1 MLVIGDLNIPH
12 REIEV
17 PDKFKEL
24 LMPNKMQYVL
34 CPGNFGSRETME
46 WLQSLGSAK
55 SNSHFVRGDFDEV
68 SALGRIAAFGAG
80 FMSKHKRLKSS
91 WSICRLHSC

>member
-68 SALGRIAAFGAG
+68 RGIGMVEGSRAN
-80 FMSKHKRLKSS
+80 FMGQL
-91 WSICRLHSC
+91 